1 MRFSTLLVFVALGAG
16 CHTIQEELPTAPG
29 KVNGLTSLLPGTPL
43 LATPTPA
50 PTATATPIPAP
61 TPTPQAAAPI
71 ATAPED
77 PGPIAKIRVGFFGI
91 NCGKGVPVPRN
102 SDQVLP
108 IRCRGY
114 VTATPKDENG
124 DDVPKKV
131 HGPDIAWELAY
142 GEGVVEVLPPTFESD
157 FNKDLVGVS
166 SGAFG
171 LCATVKGVRGCL
183 EGNVQPR

>member
-1 MRFSTLLVFVALGAG
+1 MRLVLALSIAVLAAG
-16 CHTIQEELPTAPG
+16 CGGGSGSTPASPGGATGIPPGFTSVPAPAP
-29 KVNGLTSLLPGTPL
+29 S
-43 LATPTPA
+43 ATPEPQPGADAPSAPAPAAPSA
-50 PTATATPIPAP
+50 PTASV
-61 TPTPQAAAPI
+61 
-71 ATAPED
+71 D
-77 PGPIAKIRVGFFGI
+77 PGPIARIRVSFFGI

-114 VTATPKDENG
+114 VTATPKDANG

-142 GEGVVEVLPPTFESD
+142 GEGVVEVQPPTFESD
-157 FNKDLVGVS
+157 FNRDLVGLS